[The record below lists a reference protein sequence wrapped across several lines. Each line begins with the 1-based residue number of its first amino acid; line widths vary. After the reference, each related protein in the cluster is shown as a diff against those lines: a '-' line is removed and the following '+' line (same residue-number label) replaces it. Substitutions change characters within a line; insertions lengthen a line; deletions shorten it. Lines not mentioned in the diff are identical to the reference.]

1 MDEQISNN
9 INADVLADKIKQG
22 LATKEERGIAL
33 KTINTQL
40 AIDLVSSLD
49 DIKGY
54 VSKLKNV
61 RDKVRDK
68 MVEKL
73 DFALECDELS
83 LDDLFKYSNSI
94 IANEMRI
101 TEMYRQVI
109 QGNRMLFDEDS
120 LSEEDRTLLRVLR
133 SFATEDDK
141 KEFFDIVNRYY
152 EKRNSDNE
160 HIEEANVIE

>member
-160 HIEEANVIE
+160 HIEEANVVE

>member
-1 MDEQISNN
+1 MDEQKTSD
-9 INADVLADKIKQG
+9 INADILADKLKQG

-54 VSKLKNV
+54 VSKLKGV

-73 DFALECDELS
+73 DLAIECDELS

-160 HIEEANVIE
+160 HIEEANVVE